1 MIFKLVVSKE
11 ATEDIE
17 DIVLYILSELNNPSA
32 TSAFLDDVE
41 KSYQNIIK
49 KPWMYSLCNDYK
61 LRNGG
66 YRKIVIKNYL
76 ILYRINE
83 EAEIIFVV
91 RVVYGGRNYSE
102 LI

>member
-1 MIFKLVVSKE
+1 MIYKLVVSKE

-17 DIVLYILSELNNPSA
+17 DIVLYILSELNNLSA
-32 TSAFLDDVE
+32 ASAFLDDIE
-41 KSYQNIIK
+41 TSYQNIIE
-49 KPWMYSLCNDYK
+49 KPSMYSLCNDYK

-76 ILYRINE
+76 ILYRINKE
-83 EAEIIFVV
+83 DETVYVV
-91 RVVYGGRNYSE
+91 RVVYGGRNHSE

>member
-32 TSAFLDDVE
+32 ASAFLDDVE

-49 KPWMYSLCNDYK
+49 KPAMYGLCNDYK

-83 EAEIIFVV
+83 EME
-91 RVVYGGRNYSE
+91 
-102 LI
+102 

>member
-1 MIFKLVVSKE
+1 MIYKLIVSKE
-11 ATEDIE
+11 ADEDIA
-17 DIVLYILSELNNPSA
+17 DIVFYIVSELNNPGA
-32 TSAFLDDVE
+32 ASAFLDDVE
-41 KSYQNIIK
+41 KSYHNIVE
-49 KPWMYSLCNDYK
+49 KPAMYSLCNDYR

-83 EAEIIFVV
+83 ENKTVIVV